1 MNNYPGIS
9 CNFKNC
15 KLTRVYIPRQPY
27 GRLFHLNEALKGELL
42 FANLYTP
49 ILKKLTVN
57 KINF

>member
-1 MNNYPGIS
+1 MNNYTGIS

-27 GRLFHLNEALKGELL
+27 GRLFHLNEALKRGTL

-49 ILKKLTVN
+49 YPKKTYC
-57 KINF
+57 K